1 MIPPIFA
8 VCSADAAVK
17 SLLGDSPVRLYPFG
31 LQDDVRVYPYAV
43 WQNIPGGGPENYLN
57 QRPDADKY
65 SLQVDIYGDTPMQS
79 MNVARA
85 LRDAIEGKAYI
96 TRWGDQTRDPETK
109 RYRYSFD
116 VDWIVS
122 R

>member
-8 VCSADAAVK
+8 VCSASDVVK
-17 SLLGDSPVRLYPFG
+17 SMLGTSPVRLYPFG
-31 LQDDVRVYPYAV
+31 LQDDVVTYPYAV
-43 WQNIPGGGPENYLN
+43 WQNISGQPDNYLG
-57 QRPDADKY
+57 QRPDVDRY
-65 SLQVDIYGDTPMQS
+65 SIQVDVYADTPVQA
-79 MNVARA
+79 MNTARA
-85 LRDAIEGKAYI
+85 LRDAIEGEAYI
-96 TRWGDQTRDPETK
+96 TRWGDQTRDQETK